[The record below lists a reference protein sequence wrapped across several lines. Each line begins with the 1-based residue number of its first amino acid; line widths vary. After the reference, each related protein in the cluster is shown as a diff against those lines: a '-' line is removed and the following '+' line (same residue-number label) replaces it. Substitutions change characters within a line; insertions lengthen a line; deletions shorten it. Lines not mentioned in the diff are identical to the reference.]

1 MILGI
6 DEEVGADARFYR
18 QIVNGPFDAD
28 KLDYLP
34 RDGYFTGL
42 DIVVDIE
49 RLLHTVTVASDRGE
63 NDIAVVASG
72 SSVLEQVIFAKTQ
85 LYSSVYHH
93 HKVRSAH
100 QLLMHLLRTMAA
112 RGYKPAGYDLGD
124 PVSYLI
130 LDDYDLLH
138 SIPSDPDLNIL
149 VSKIK
154 GRVLPMRALVISLPC
169 FESKDRESR
178 ENFDKLFGREG
189 EEQIRALE
197 KELAAE
203 LRLRDGDVV
212 FDFPDLPRLDG
223 TGQAIVQ
230 LGRGDQ
236 HNVVLQ
242 NIYPAGAWAKAYAG
256 YRKVA
261 YVFTTARDRRGVGR
275 AAIAKMKT
283 VTILARSLA
292 RLVKAPRF
300 GMPQSGA

>member
-1 MILGI
+1 
-6 DEEVGADARFYR
+6 
-18 QIVNGPFDAD
+18 
-28 KLDYLP
+28 
-34 RDGYFTGL
+34 
-42 DIVVDIE
+42 
-49 RLLHTVTVASDRGE
+49 
-63 NDIAVVASG
+63 
-72 SSVLEQVIFAKTQ
+72 
-85 LYSSVYHH
+85 
-93 HKVRSAH
+93 
-100 QLLMHLLRTMAA
+100 MHLLRTMAA